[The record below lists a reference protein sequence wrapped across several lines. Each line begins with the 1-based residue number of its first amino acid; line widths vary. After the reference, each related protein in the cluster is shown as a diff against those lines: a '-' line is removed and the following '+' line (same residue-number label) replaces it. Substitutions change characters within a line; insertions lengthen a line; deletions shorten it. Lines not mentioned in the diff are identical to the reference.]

1 MKMKMINCIAIWKFQ
16 LVQSCFINKIKTY
29 LSKIDTSTCPSLKSL
44 KSKIPPS
51 IWSTSNLNEN
61 SALKIGETFNL
72 KCPDGLKIS
81 HDNDSYNNW
90 DDLYTIGCSPL
101 EKYIDPE
108 YWPTCVEFCRNCLPD
123 APEHTKLQ
131 PVLPSN
137 TIPVGRSG
145 EYVCTDQTLGIM
157 EVK

>member
-1 MKMKMINCIAIWKFQ
+1 M
-16 LVQSCFINKIKTY
+16 
-29 LSKIDTSTCPSLKSL
+29 
-44 KSKIPPS
+44 
-51 IWSTSNLNEN
+51 NEN

-72 KCPDGLKIS
+72 KCPDGSKIS

-131 PVLPSN
+131 PVLPPN

-157 EVK
+157 EVKYIKSSPAYFHFYFFS